1 MGVGTVPSVCAAAS
15 GLLALAKAQ
24 HGIVMAEMDTVEGS
38 EADVVVVGVAAE
50 VHVGT
55 SLETVMVA
63 EGASAKTVTSAVS
76 VVGGREGKTG
86 PCAAFNVDVVGQD
99 MNTMWGVLSNLGVGT
114 RVHLNFGVGVGMGM
128 ELVVSAGTGVGTK
141 VLWVAGGIQAS
152 CYQGQT

>member
-63 EGASAKTVTSAVS
+63 EGVSAKTATSAVS

-114 RVHLNFGVGVGMGM
+114 RVHLTLSVDMGMGT
-128 ELVVSAGTGVGTK
+128 ESAVSPGAGMGVR
-141 VLWVAGGIQAS
+141 VLWVA
-152 CYQGQT
+152 